1 MRRHIRAPPVCRVDY
16 DRLVGQ
22 VRCRGARAASLIV
35 AFLICGVDSAPV
47 HGLDLLKFPDRVVR
61 QVWQTEQGLPQVSVT
76 SIAQTRDGYLWVGTF
91 GGLARFDGARFT
103 VYDAGN
109 TPGFAG
115 NRILSLFVDRDDV
128 LWIGSE
134 TGLTRMDHGRFFPLT
149 AADGLPSGHVTSIAQ
164 DGTGTVW
171 LGTTLGVAAIRGGAL
186 IRGDWERINGDGT
199 RAVVGGGKAGR
210 VWAIVGSRFYEI
222 RDGVVSERGLPA
234 VGSGL
239 EATAV
244 FEASDGRVWVGYGGA
259 WRREADGS
267 WVELLSPD
275 SKRLAVSSITESR
288 DGSLMITSEGS
299 GLTLWSNGRR
309 QDASAFSV
317 GADLVKF
324 AFEDRAGGLWLG
336 TNISGL
342 FAWRRGRVTAWG
354 RERGMPEVSSVPILE
369 DRKGNLWVGATCG
382 GLFMRAPAR
391 PAVRVRLGRRAQEC
405 VWAIAESPSGD
416 IWVGSGDFG
425 VYRISDGNVRAHY
438 SRAEAAVG
446 LVGDAVNALFF
457 DRGGVLWI
465 GTDRGVSRYSEGRF
479 EIVSGP
485 WGAGVH
491 FFTQDRS
498 GAIWVGARGVIRLK
512 DGKATPFTTR
522 DGLSDDSVRSIY
534 EDQAGTLWIGTYG
547 GGLNRFKD
555 GRFFRFSTGNGLV
568 DNTVSMIMEDDHA
581 NLWLSGNNGISRIAR
596 KDLNDLADGRRSRV
610 DVVSF
615 GTADG
620 MKTREANG
628 GGQPA
633 GMRSKDGRLW
643 FPTVRGVVTIDPDE
657 TRLAPLPVVIEQV
670 LAGGQAIDLAQPSAI
685 GPGVTELAV
694 TYTAISFDGAVNTR
708 FLYRLEG
715 YDRDWIDAGSR
726 RQAFY
731 THLPPGAYR
740 FQVKAR
746 NSDGIWNET
755 GASIPLEIL
764 PHFYQTTW
772 FAVLVALFLG
782 LGTWRASAA
791 GVRLRTQTIQRRNQV
806 LQAEIAER
814 LRVERELEANN
825 QQLEARN
832 AEMERFVYT
841 ASHDLKTPLVTIKG
855 YVGLLERTV
864 AQVVPDPMERK
875 RVGDD
880 LGRVDK
886 AADTMRRLLDDLLH
900 LSKTGRPIHEPTAV
914 GLSEVA
920 LEAAALVSGRD
931 EARVQALSIDA
942 SMPKVR
948 GDRTRLIEVYQNLIE
963 NAFKFVDDPKAPRV
977 EVGARQDKDEVLCW
991 VRDNGIGIDAR
1002 YGQKIFG
1009 LFERL
1014 DQRIPGTGVGLAVVK
1029 RVVEAHRG
1037 KIWVESEGAGRGS
1050 TFYFT
1055 LPLAD

>member
-1 MRRHIRAPPVCRVDY
+1 MA
-16 DRLVGQ
+16 L
-22 VRCRGARAASLIV
+22 AL
-35 AFLICGVDSAPV
+35 LICGADSAPV
-47 HGLDLLKFPDRVVR
+47 HALDLLKSPDRMVR

-134 TGLTRMDHGRFFPLT
+134 TGLTRMDQGRFFPLT
-149 AADGLPSGHVTSIAQ
+149 VADGLPSGHVTSIAQ
-164 DGTGTVW
+164 DGAGVVW

-186 IRGDWERINGDGT
+186 IHGDWERINGDG
-199 RAVVGGGKAGR
+199 ASAIVGGGKTGR
-210 VWAIVGSRFYEI
+210 VWAVVGSRFYEI
-222 RDGVVSERGLPA
+222 RDGVVTERNLPA
-234 VGSGL
+234 VDPGE

-244 FEASDGRVWVGYGGA
+244 LEASDGRVFVGYGGA
-259 WRREADGS
+259 WRMEADGS

-275 SKRLAVSSITESR
+275 SKRLVVSSITESR
-288 DGSLMITSEGS
+288 DGSLMIASEGS
-299 GLTLWSNGRR
+299 GLTLWTNGRH
-309 QDASAFSV
+309 QDAGAFSV
-317 GADLVKF
+317 GGDLIKF

-382 GLFMRAPAR
+382 GLFLRPPGGRAAR
-391 PAVRVRLGRRAQEC
+391 VVLERSGQEC
-405 VWAIAESPSGD
+405 VWALAEGPSGD
-416 IWVGSGDFG
+416 IWVGSGDSG
-425 VYRISDGNVRAHY
+425 VYRISDGKVRAHY
-438 SRAEAAVG
+438 VRAGGVTG
-446 LVGDAVNALFF
+446 LAGDAVNALFF
-457 DRGGVLWI
+457 DTEGVLWI
-465 GTDRGVSRYSEGRF
+465 GTDRGVSRYSKGRF
-479 EIVSGP
+479 EVVSGP

-491 FFTQDRS
+491 FITQDRS
-498 GAIWVGARGVIRLK
+498 GALWLGARGLIRLK
-512 DGKATPFTTR
+512 DGEATAFTTR

-534 EDQAGTLWIGTYG
+534 EDPAGTLWIGTYG
-547 GGLNRFKD
+547 GGLNRFKE
-555 GRFFRFSTGNGLV
+555 GRFFGYSTGNGLV
-568 DNTVSMIMEDDHA
+568 DNTVSMILEDDQA
-581 NLWLSGNNGISRIAR
+581 NLWLSGNNGISRVAR
-596 KDLNDLADGRRSRV
+596 KDLNDLAEGRRSRV
-610 DVVSF
+610 DVASF

-643 FPTVRGVVTIDPDE
+643 FPTVRGVVTIDPGE

-670 LAGGQAIDLAQPSAI
+670 LAGGQPMDLAQPKAI

-715 YDRDWIDAGSR
+715 YDRDWIDAGPR

-746 NSDGIWNET
+746 NSDGVWNET

-764 PHFYQTTW
+764 PHLHQTTW
-772 FAVLVALFLG
+772 FVALVVLFLG
-782 LGTWRASAA
+782 LGTWRAYAV
-791 GVRLRTQTIQRRNQV
+791 GVRLRTQTIQRRNQA

-814 LRVERELEANN
+814 LRVEGELEANN
-825 QQLEARN
+825 RQLEARN

-864 AQVVPDPMERK
+864 AEGVPDPMARTQAA
-875 RVGDD
+875 DD
-880 LGRVDK
+880 LRRVAK
-886 AADTMRRLLDDLLH
+886 AADTMRRLLEDLLH
-900 LSKTGRPIHEPTAV
+900 LSKLGRPIDEPTGVA
-914 GLSEVA
+914 LSEVA
-920 LEAAALVSGRD
+920 QEAAALVSGRD
-931 EARVQALSIDA
+931 EARGRAVSIEA
-942 SMPKVR
+942 SMPRVH
-948 GDRTRLIEVYQNLIE
+948 GDRTRLVEVYQNLIE
-963 NAFKFVDDPKAPRV
+963 NALKFVDDPNDPRV

-1029 RVVEAHRG
+1029 RVIEAHGG
-1037 KIWVESEGAGRGS
+1037 KIWVESAGAGRGS

-1055 LPLAD
+1055 LPPAPV